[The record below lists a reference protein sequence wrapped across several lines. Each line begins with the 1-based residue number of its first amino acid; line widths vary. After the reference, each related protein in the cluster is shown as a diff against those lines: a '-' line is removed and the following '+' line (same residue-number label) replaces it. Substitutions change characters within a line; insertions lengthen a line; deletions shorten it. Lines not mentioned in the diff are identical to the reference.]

1 MTQQASFTAKELREL
16 LRLERVAV
24 RVPGAAL
31 EPTEADR
38 AEMAAS
44 RARRRVHDI
53 LAAAAAAPPPSAV
66 CATCFFLQ

>member
-1 MTQQASFTAKELREL
+1 V
-16 LRLERVAV
+16 LRLEGVAV
-24 RVPGAAL
+24 SVPGAAL

-66 CATCFFLQ
+66 CAACFP